1 MSAFAFSKRTLGGL
15 ERRRRVCRRERRQPN
30 QNGLMPSDDTH
41 KSLSTDPHLGKPQQ
55 MSIAPF
61 VQTPLEVAKKMLEL
75 SKIKE
80 GDTLYDMGCGD
91 GRLIILAGK
100 DIGAKATGIEL
111 REDLVE
117 RARTEIKRLNVED
130 KVRVIQGNFF
140 DVNISDADVITLY
153 LTSSANERLRP
164 KLESELKQ
172 GARVVSHDFKVP
184 GWKPSAVYDEL
195 LGHTIYTYRIGEQ
208 L

>member
-1 MSAFAFSKRTLGGL
+1 
-15 ERRRRVCRRERRQPN
+15 
-30 QNGLMPSDDTH
+30 
-41 KSLSTDPHLGKPQQ
+41 

-61 VQTPLEVAKKMLEL
+61 VQTPLEVAKKMLDL
-75 SKIKE
+75 SQIKPGE
-80 GDTLYDMGCGD
+80 VLYDLGCGD
-91 GRLIILAGK
+91 GRLIILAAK
-100 DIGAKATGIEL
+100 DVGAKSTGIEL

-117 RARTEIKRLNVED
+117 RARTEIKRFNLED
-130 KVRVIQGNFF
+130 KVKVIQGNFF
-140 DVNISDADVITLY
+140 DVNISDANVVTLY

-164 KLESELKQ
+164 KLEAELKP

-184 GWKPSAVYDEL
+184 GWKPVGVYDEL

>member
-1 MSAFAFSKRTLGGL
+1 
-15 ERRRRVCRRERRQPN
+15 
-30 QNGLMPSDDTH
+30 
-41 KSLSTDPHLGKPQQ
+41 

-75 SKIKE
+75 AQIKSGE
-80 GDTLYDMGCGD
+80 SLFDLGCGD
-91 GRLIILAGK
+91 GRLIILAAK
-100 DIGAKATGIEL
+100 DIGAQSTGIEL

-117 RARTEIKRLNVED
+117 RARTEIKRLNLEG
-130 KVRVIQGNFF
+130 KVKVIHGNFF
-140 DVNISDADVITLY
+140 DVSVTDANVVTLY

-164 KLESELKQ
+164 KLEAELKP
-172 GARVVSHDFKVP
+172 GSRVVSHDFKVP

-208 L
+208 V

>member
-1 MSAFAFSKRTLGGL
+1 
-15 ERRRRVCRRERRQPN
+15 
-30 QNGLMPSDDTH
+30 
-41 KSLSTDPHLGKPQQ
+41 

-61 VQTPLEVAKKMLEL
+61 VQTPLEVAKRMLDL
-75 SKIKE
+75 SQVKAGE
-80 GDTLYDMGCGD
+80 VLYDLGCGD

-117 RARTEIKRLNVED
+117 RAKTEIKRLDLEG
-130 KVRVIQGNFF
+130 KVNVIQGNFF
-140 DVNISDADVITLY
+140 EVNISDADVITLY

-164 KLESELKQ
+164 KLEAELKR

-184 GWKPSAVYDEL
+184 GWKPSAVYNEL
-195 LGHTIYTYRIGEQ
+195 LGHTIYTYRIGDQ

>member
-1 MSAFAFSKRTLGGL
+1 MNVPKQR
-15 ERRRRVCRRERRQPN
+15 
-30 QNGLMPSDDTH
+30 DDTP
-41 KSLSTDPHLGKPQQ
+41 KSRLGAKFGKVQF

-61 VQTPLEVAKKMLEL
+61 VQTPLEVAKKMIEL
-75 SKIKE
+75 SQIKS
-80 GDTLYDMGCGD
+80 GQVLYDLGCGD
-91 GRLIILAGK
+91 GRLIILAAK
-100 DIGAKATGIEL
+100 DIGAKTTGIEL

-117 RARTEIKRLNVED
+117 RARTEIKRFDLED
-130 KVRVIQGNFF
+130 KVKVIQGNFF
-140 DVNISDADVITLY
+140 DVNISEADVITLY

-164 KLESELKQ
+164 KLETELKP

-195 LGHTIYTYRIGEQ
+195 LGHTIYSYRIGEQ

>member
-1 MSAFAFSKRTLGGL
+1 
-15 ERRRRVCRRERRQPN
+15 
-30 QNGLMPSDDTH
+30 
-41 KSLSTDPHLGKPQQ
+41 

-75 SKIKE
+75 SGVKPGE
-80 GDTLYDMGCGD
+80 MLYDLGCGD

-100 DIGAKATGIEL
+100 DIGANATGVEL

-117 RARTEIKRLNVED
+117 RARTEIKRLSVEG
-130 KVRVIQGNFF
+130 KVKVIQGNFF
-140 DVNISDADVITLY
+140 DVSISDADVVTLY

-164 KLESELKQ
+164 KLESELKP

-184 GWKPSAVYDEL
+184 GWKPVGVYDEL
-195 LGHTIYTYRIGEQ
+195 LGHTIYTYRIGTQ